1 MVAKVVG
8 EVTTTEAVVVAAA
21 VVVADVIGM
30 ENGTSNAGHIR
41 EMIVVT
47 AVARTAADRA
57 AIAGAAVTTATSRC
71 RRTTGGRSLPGTLM
85 GTTVEVVEEAMETTA
100 AGEEVVV
107 VMTGMEAAMV
117 VEVEAEEA
125 RAAVRRTGRNRL
137 RGTRESKLSSLG
149 RARLA
154 GAEST
159 LTGTRISRLKRL
171 ETTSRP
177 VSSPLRRWNSRP

>member
-1 MVAKVVG
+1 VVAVVVA
-8 EVTTTEAVVVAAA
+8 EVTTTDAREAAA
-21 VVVADVIGM
+21 LAMVDVTAM
-30 ENGTSNAGHIR
+30 ENGTNNVGHIR

-57 AIAGAAVTTATSRC
+57 AIAGAVATTATSRS
-71 RRTTGGRSLPGTLM
+71 RQTTAGRSLPGTLM

-100 AGEEVVV
+100 AGEEVAV

-117 VEVEAEEA
+117 VEEA

-177 VSSPLRRWNSRP
+177 VSSPLPRWSSRL

>member
-1 MVAKVVG
+1 MAVVVA
-8 EVTTTEAVVVAAA
+8 EVTTTDAREAAA
-21 VVVADVIGM
+21 LAMVDVTAM
-30 ENGTSNAGHIR
+30 ENGTNNVGHIR

-57 AIAGAAVTTATSRC
+57 AIAGAVVTTATSRS
-71 RRTTGGRSLPGTLM
+71 RQTTAGRSLPGTLM
-85 GTTVEVVEEAMETTA
+85 GTTVEVVETAMETTVA
-100 AGEEVVV
+100 EEVVAA

-117 VEVEAEEA
+117 VEEVEADV
-125 RAAVRRTGRNRL
+125 VRRTGRNRL
-137 RGTRESKLSSLG
+137 RGTRESKLSSLAL
-149 RARLA
+149 ARLA

-177 VSSPLRRWNSRP
+177 VSSPLPRWSSRP